1 MEHAE
6 VPVQNLDT
14 HHKPVEHAE
23 ELDKSFVL
31 KVFSVCNL
39 PAPIVEVPDKQ

>member
-14 HHKPVEHAE
+14 HPKPVEHAE

-31 KVFSVCNL
+31 RVFSVCNL
-39 PAPIVEVPDKQ
+39 PVRIAEVLDKQ